1 MEYLKFLKVFPTM
14 QYIQAY
20 VILFKQIE
28 IELKYVEKLN
38 ISQIYL
44 KNKDTINSDLLL
56 PLLPIH

>member
-1 MEYLKFLKVFPTM
+1 MEYLKFLKVFQTM